1 MNNKTNISLT
11 LPLRNNYDK
20 ITNRNGEELLTA
32 ALLAPLSV
40 HSQWSSKRSPL
51 AATPTAPLWGSSTAD
66 YAITYLDPFLSQS
79 IHSQATN
86 PFFKA

>member
-40 HSQWSSKRSPL
+40 HSQWSSKRGLLWPL
-51 AATPTAPLWGSSTAD
+51 HLQLLFGAVAQQ
-66 YAITYLDPFLSQS
+66 IMQ
-79 IHSQATN
+79 
-86 PFFKA
+86 